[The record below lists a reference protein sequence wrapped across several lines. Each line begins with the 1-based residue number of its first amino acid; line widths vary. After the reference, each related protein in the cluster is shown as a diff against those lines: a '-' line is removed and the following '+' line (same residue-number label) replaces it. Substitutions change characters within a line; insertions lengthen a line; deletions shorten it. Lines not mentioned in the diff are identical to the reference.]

1 MHNIQA
7 TLNNSLTDL
16 LRMRDSYASA
26 VVDCNYVVQLPG
38 GFLRYTKDEGVS
50 LRGLPMANSYTRERS
65 EAVAAEASDGNGSK
79 GAAVAIRDAIS
90 AELDNVRGM
99 LSMLGESEAIPR

>member
-1 MHNIQA
+1 MTNFTPI
-7 TLNNSLTDL
+7 LNNSLNDL

-38 GFLRYTKDEGVS
+38 GFIRYTTEEGASV
-50 LRGLPMANSYTRERS
+50 RGLLMANSYTRERA
-65 EAVAAEASDGNGSK
+65 EAVAAEVSDGNGSK

-90 AELDNVRGM
+90 AELDRVREM
-99 LSMLGESEAIPR
+99 LSMLAETEAISR

>member
-1 MHNIQA
+1 MHNIQS
-7 TLNNSLTDL
+7 TLSNSLNDL

-50 LRGLPMANSYTRERS
+50 VRGLPMANSYTRERA
-65 EAVAAEASDGNGSK
+65 EAVAAEASDGNGTR
-79 GAAVAIRDAIS
+79 GAVAAIRDAIS
-90 AELDNVRGM
+90 AEICRVQRMISELSDGYRG
-99 LSMLGESEAIPR
+99 L